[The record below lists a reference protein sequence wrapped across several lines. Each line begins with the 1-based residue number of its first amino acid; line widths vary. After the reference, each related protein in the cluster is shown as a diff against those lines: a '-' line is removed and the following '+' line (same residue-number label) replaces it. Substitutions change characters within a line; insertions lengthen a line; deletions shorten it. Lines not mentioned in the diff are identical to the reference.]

1 MTKIISLI
9 LCIFLCCRLAEAGMF
24 NFTHTATL
32 MLGQKEKNVLS
43 QVEHVLMKPKDV
55 IFYFEGEPDQI
66 EARRYSF
73 NEEYD
78 IILFFGKDVFLGLD
92 SIAPNSNV
100 YPKLLHGFQSV
111 QKQPSLR
118 GYIITK
124 TSNKLNMQ
132 VLSK

>member
-1 MTKIISLI
+1 
-9 LCIFLCCRLAEAGMF
+9 MF

-32 MLGQKEKNVLS
+32 ILGQKERNVLS

-55 IFYFEGEPDQI
+55 VFYFEGEPDQI
-66 EARRYSF
+66 EARRYLF

-78 IILFFGKDVFLGLD
+78 IILYFGNGVFLGLD
-92 SIAPNSNV
+92 SIAPNLNA
-100 YPKLLHGFQSV
+100 YPKILHDFQSV
-111 QKQPSLR
+111 KKQPSLM